1 MSYQSTFKRHE
12 IKYLLDES
20 GVEYIMSAMKMHMS
34 PDEYAES
41 TVRNIYFDTDSYRL
55 IRRSLERPVYKEK
68 LRVRSY
74 GAVGENDSVFVE
86 LKKKY
91 RSVVYKRRMTMPY
104 AEAMRALECGM
115 PKQYDTQIA
124 SEIEYFRRYYE
135 TLRPR
140 MVITYDRLSFA
151 SAEGDGVRITFDKNI
166 LYRNACLSL
175 CEGVFGS
182 PLLPDGMTL
191 MEIKTPSAVPLWLA
205 GALSSLK
212 AYKTSF
218 SKYGMAYTELQ
229 LNKMNGEKCNV

>member
-12 IKYLLDES
+12 IKYLLD
-20 GVEYIMSAMKMHMS
+20 GYGMEYIMSAMKAHTV
-34 PDEYAES
+34 PDAFAEA

-55 IRRSLERPVYKEK
+55 IRRSLERPAYKEK

-104 AEAMRALECGM
+104 AEAMRALEYGM
-115 PKQYDTQIA
+115 PPEYGTQIA
-124 SEIEYFRRYYE
+124 SEIEYFRLYYE

-140 MVITYDRLSFA
+140 MVITYDRCAFA
-151 SAEGDGVRITFDKNI
+151 SADGDGVRITFDKNI
-166 LYRNACLSL
+166 LYRNTGLSL
-175 CEGVFGS
+175 CDGIFGRA
-182 PLLPDGMTL
+182 LLPTGMTL
-191 MEIKTPSAVPLWLA
+191 MEIKTPSAVPLWLV

-212 AYKTSF
+212 VYKTSF

-229 LNKMNGEKCNV
+229 LNKMNGEKCYV